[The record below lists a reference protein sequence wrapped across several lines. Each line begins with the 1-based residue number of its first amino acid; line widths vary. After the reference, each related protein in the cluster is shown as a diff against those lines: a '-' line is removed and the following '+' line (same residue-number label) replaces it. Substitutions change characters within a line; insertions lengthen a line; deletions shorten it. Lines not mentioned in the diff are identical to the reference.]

1 MLMIM
6 ILGVF
11 AEFACDGGFKVAAT
25 HGSLFIWTGWDGL
38 GGRLTGVALLEG
50 RLTPIVCKTQNWR
63 LSGGW
68 QIRLQSQHESQNPEN
83 PRNSAFG
90 GNREKVGLHPRMTRW
105 PIRNPVAM
113 LSCQLG
119 LLHSRCA
126 RFRAHSPIETYNPV
140 PFVAPGFSL

>member
-50 RLTPIVCKTQNWR
+50 RLTPIVCKNAK
-63 LSGGW
+63 LAVIGGAG
-68 QIRLQSQHESQNPEN
+68 R
-83 PRNSAFG
+83 
-90 GNREKVGLHPRMTRW
+90 
-105 PIRNPVAM
+105 
-113 LSCQLG
+113 
-119 LLHSRCA
+119 
-126 RFRAHSPIETYNPV
+126 
-140 PFVAPGFSL
+140 